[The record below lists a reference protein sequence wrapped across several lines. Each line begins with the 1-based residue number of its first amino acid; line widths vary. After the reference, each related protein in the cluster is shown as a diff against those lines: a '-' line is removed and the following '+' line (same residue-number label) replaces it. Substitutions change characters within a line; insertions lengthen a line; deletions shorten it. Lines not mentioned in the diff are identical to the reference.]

1 MFERFSRFG
10 IYTAFASTIA
20 ISSAARANETPSTPP
35 CVAGTESDSL
45 DATRNTL
52 VLLADDYERQAVG
65 YAKEAKRYRAW
76 ASADHADATHP
87 RLSTGSFESRAV
99 ELDHAA
105 AESRKLAEKYRALVY
120 ADARAQGC

>member
-1 MFERFSRFG
+1 MFKRFLRFG

-20 ISSAARANETPSTPP
+20 TSPAVRGTEIPSTPT
-35 CVAGTESDSL
+35 CVTGTESDNV
-45 DATRNTL
+45 DAIRNTL
-52 VLLADDYERQAVG
+52 VLIADDYERQAIG
-65 YAKEAKRYRAW
+65 YAKDAERYRAR
-76 ASADHADATHP
+76 ARADQADAAQP
-87 RLSTGSFESRAV
+87 RLSTGALESRAV